1 MKHCFAIPL
10 LAVGI
15 AGCSSNGK
23 PTVAAAE
30 QPPAAIAITA
40 GVAEAR
46 RVDRSASVTGSLVPD
61 ETVTISSEVAGRVA
75 AVAADF
81 GQTVSKGQVLAQLD
95 RREFEIQLERSRASL
110 NQALARLGL
119 PPEHGAQPPSSTP
132 AIRQAEAQFED
143 AKFKFE
149 NAARLVKTGDI
160 SQERYTELDKV
171 YRARQAAL
179 DATRDELRTN
189 WMSMEALRAEVKLA
203 EKRLS
208 DTTLRAP
215 FDASVTQK
223 HVAPGQYVDRNV
235 PVLTLVKASPV
246 RLRVEVPESDS
257 ALVRVGS
264 TLEFTTDAVPGRAF
278 RAIVRELSP
287 SLDSR
292 SRQLLIEARLADAD
306 PRLRP
311 GLFVQVRLLLE
322 RDLEV
327 VVVPKAA
334 LYTVAGLTKVFVIRD
349 GKAVERRVP
358 PGRPIGDGIEVPAG
372 QVKPGEAVALD
383 KLGLLYDGAPVTV
396 AKRT

>member
-10 LAVGI
+10 LAIGI

-358 PGRPIGDGIEVPAG
+358 PGRAIGDSIEVPAG
-372 QVKPGEAVALD
+372 QVKPGDAVALD
-383 KLGLLYDGAPVTV
+383 KLGLLYDGAPVSV

>member
-1 MKHCFAIPL
+1 MKHWFAIPL
-10 LAVGI
+10 LAIGMVG
-15 AGCSSNGK
+15 CNSNAK
-23 PTVAAAE
+23 PTVAAADR
-30 QPPAAIAITA
+30 PAAAIAISA

-46 RVDRSASVTGSLVPD
+46 RVDRSASVTGSLAPD

-75 AVAADF
+75 AVSADF
-81 GQTVSKGQVLAQLD
+81 GQTVAKGQVLAQLD

-119 PPEHGAQPPSSTP
+119 PPDHGAQPPASTP

-160 SQERYTELDKV
+160 SQERYTELEKV

-203 EKRLS
+203 EKRLA

-215 FDASVTQK
+215 FDGSVTQK
-223 HVAPGQYVDRNV
+223 HVATGQYVDRNM
-235 PVLTLVKASPV
+235 PVLTLVKAWPL

-257 ALVRVGS
+257 ALVRAGS
-264 TLEFTTDAVPGRAF
+264 TIEFTTDAVPGRSF

-311 GLFVQVRLLLE
+311 GMFVQVRLLLE

-358 PGRPIGDGIEVPAG
+358 PGRAIGDGIEVPAG
-372 QVKPGEAVALD
+372 LVQPGDAVAVD

-396 AKRT
+396 TKRT

>member
-1 MKHCFAIPL
+1 MKQWFVIPL
-10 LAVGI
+10 LAIGI
-15 AGCSSNGK
+15 AGCSSNAK
-23 PTVAAAE
+23 PTVAAVDK
-30 QPPAAIAITA
+30 PAAIAIST

-75 AVAADF
+75 AVSADF
-81 GQTVSKGQVLAQLD
+81 GQTVAKGQVLAQLD

-119 PPEHGAQPPSSTP
+119 PPDHGAQPPASTP

-160 SQERYTELDKV
+160 SQERYTELEKV

-203 EKRLS
+203 EKRLA

-215 FDASVTQK
+215 FDGSVTQK
-223 HVAPGQYVDRNV
+223 HVSTGQYVDRNM
-235 PVLTLVKASPV
+235 PVLTLVKAWPL

-257 ALVRVGS
+257 ALVRAGS
-264 TLEFTTDAVPGRAF
+264 TIEFTTDAVPGRSF
-278 RAIVRELSP
+278 RAMVRELSP

-311 GLFVQVRLLLE
+311 GMFVQVRLLLE

-358 PGRPIGDGIEVPAG
+358 PGRAIGDGIEVPAG
-372 QVKPGEAVALD
+372 QVKPGDAVALD
-383 KLGLLYDGAPVTV
+383 KLGLLYDGAPVSV

>member
-1 MKHCFAIPL
+1 MKRWFAIPL
-10 LAVGI
+10 LAI
-15 AGCSSNGK
+15 FLAGCSSTSSDK
-23 PTVAAAE
+23 TVAAAK
-30 QPPAAIAITA
+30 PAAPLAVLA

-46 RVDRSASVTGSLVPD
+46 RVDRSVSVTGSLVPD

-75 AVAADF
+75 ALSADF
-81 GQTVSKGQVLAQLD
+81 GQSVAKGQVLAQLD
-95 RREFEIQLERSRASL
+95 RREYEIQLERSRASL

-119 PPEHGAQPPSSTP
+119 PPDHGAQPPASTP
-132 AIRQAEAQFED
+132 AIRQAEAQLED

-160 SQERYTELDKV
+160 SQERFTELEKV
-171 YRARQAAL
+171 YRARQAAV

-203 EKRLS
+203 EKRLT

-215 FDASVTQK
+215 FDGSVTQK
-223 HVAPGQYVDRNV
+223 HVSPGQYVDRNA
-235 PVLTLVKASPV
+235 PVLTLVKASPL
-246 RLRVEVPESDS
+246 RLRVEVPETDS
-257 ALVRVGS
+257 ALVRPGS
-264 TLEFTTDAVPGRAF
+264 TLEFTTDAVPGRTF

-311 GLFVQVRLLLE
+311 GMFVQVRLMLE
-322 RDLEV
+322 RDIEV

-334 LYTVAGLTKVFVIRD
+334 IYAVAGLTKVFVIRD
-349 GKAVERRVP
+349 GKALERRVP
-358 PGRPIGDGIEVPAG
+358 PGRAIGDGIEVPAD
-372 QVKPGEAVALD
+372 QVKPGEQVALD
-383 KLGLLYDGAPVTV
+383 KLGLLYDGAPVTA
-396 AKRT
+396 AKRS